1 MSSDEVIWQKKVLRI
16 LKMSMIQN
24 HAYQFFKMFEY
35 YAFALFVYVA
45 LTLMQTKI
53 IYNLLGLEQ
62 IFPNIPVKNIFRHF

>member
-1 MSSDEVIWQKKVLRI
+1 
-16 LKMSMIQN
+16 MIQN
-24 HAYQFFKMFEY
+24 HAYQFSKCLN

-62 IFPNIPVKNIFRHF
+62 IFPNIPVKNIF